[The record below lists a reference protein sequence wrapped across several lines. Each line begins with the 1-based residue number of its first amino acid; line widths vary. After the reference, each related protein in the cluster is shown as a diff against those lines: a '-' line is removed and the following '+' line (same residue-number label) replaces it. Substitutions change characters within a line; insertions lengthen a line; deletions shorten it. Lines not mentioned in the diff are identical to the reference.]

1 MKSIVLKGH
10 NDGYEISLK
19 DSAAF
24 TDILQ
29 ELKQLFAELSVK
41 QTFNQQKAVSFEI
54 TTGKRL
60 LQPEQRK
67 KIETLVSAYPQFSIY
82 KFSAEVILTTQ
93 AQEMLLKRS
102 LHLEGSIIRNG
113 QVKELTG
120 DILFIGAVHQGGMLR
135 TTGSI
140 FLLGNCEGILQ
151 AGYPNDSAAVIV
163 GDFHQAQQIRISD
176 AVAIIAQE
184 KQQITAET
192 AAYVND
198 LHVLDYTQQEQV
210 KQIRPKLFARMGGL

>member
-67 KIETLVSAYPQFSIY
+67 K
-82 KFSAEVILTTQ
+82 
-93 AQEMLLKRS
+93 
-102 LHLEGSIIRNG
+102 N
-113 QVKELTG
+113 
-120 DILFIGAVHQGGMLR
+120 
-135 TTGSI
+135 
-140 FLLGNCEGILQ
+140 
-151 AGYPNDSAAVIV
+151 
-163 GDFHQAQQIRISD
+163 
-176 AVAIIAQE
+176 
-184 KQQITAET
+184 
-192 AAYVND
+192 
-198 LHVLDYTQQEQV
+198 
-210 KQIRPKLFARMGGL
+210 